1 MDAQLEQSPYR
12 TLDGIR
18 GIAATIVMT
27 RHLPDMFGR
36 FTFPSCY
43 LAVDLFFV
51 LSGFVIANAYSARL
65 GSGMGALEFM
75 RIRMIRFY
83 PLYLLGFLIGI
94 VDVAY
99 RMVSGDGGAWSGI
112 GLSLALIAGL
122 FMLPS
127 PSSPASSSLGGGLYP
142 MNTPSWSLGFEV
154 AVNILYGFIHRWLS
168 TKVLLAIVALSA
180 LGLLRY
186 ILSYGSVNFGDSWET
201 IPAGTARV
209 CYSFFAGVLVW
220 RFRGSRSVSSMGA
233 LIIAAIV
240 GLLLM
245 AQIEAAMFDFAMVV
259 IGFPLIV
266 WAAARVEPGRRI
278 APAFIKLGLASY
290 GVYVLHTPLGRI
302 IEQAAKNSGYAI
314 PIPVVG
320 IAFIIALTVLVLWI
334 DRVFDQPVRRKL
346 LRVTAK
352 STRAK
357 ALPAQA

>member
-1 MDAQLEQSPYR
+1 MDVTLEQSPYR

-51 LSGFVIANAYSARL
+51 LSGFVIANAYGARL
-65 GSGMGALEFM
+65 SSGMGALEFM

-99 RMVSGDGGAWSGI
+99 RMFSGDGGAWSGI

-127 PSSPASSSLGGGLYP
+127 PSSSDGGLYP

-154 AVNILYGFIHRWLS
+154 AVNILYGFIHRWL
-168 TKVLLAIVALSA
+168 TAKVLLVIIALSA

-186 ILSYGSVNFGDSWET
+186 TLSYGSVNFGDSWET
-201 IPAGTARV
+201 IPAGIARV

-245 AQIEAAMFDFAMVV
+245 VQVEAAMFDLAMVMV
-259 IGFPLIV
+259 GFPLIV
-266 WAAARVEPGRRI
+266 WAAAQVEPGRRI

-290 GVYVLHTPLGRI
+290 GVYVLHAPLGRI
-302 IEQAAKNSGYAI
+302 IEQAATNSGTAI

-346 LRVTAK
+346 LRITAK